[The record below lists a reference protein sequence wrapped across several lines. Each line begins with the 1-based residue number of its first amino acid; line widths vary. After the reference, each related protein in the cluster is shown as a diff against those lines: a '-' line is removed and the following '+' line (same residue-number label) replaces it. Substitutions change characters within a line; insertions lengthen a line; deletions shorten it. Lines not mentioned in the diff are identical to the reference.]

1 MSHHPI
7 KILYAKILS
16 GIAIIAVVFG
26 AGLYIGFDSGSHRAV
41 AEERVNLS
49 AFWKVWDVL
58 NERFV
63 PGTSTKA
70 VSDEEKINGAIKGL
84 VESVGDPYTVY
95 FPPQELSA
103 FEENIQGNFEGVG
116 MEVGLKDDV
125 LTVIAPLKG
134 SPAEKAGVQAGD
146 KVLAINGTTTE
157 GMSVDKAIKL
167 IRGKAGTE
175 VTITFRSSD
184 KEKAKDITIVR
195 DVIKIPAVETE
206 LRKDKIFVI
215 RISSFTATAATEF
228 KDALREFV
236 NSKSDKLIID
246 LRNNPGGY
254 LDAAVDMASWFL
266 PQGKVVVS
274 EDFGTNSSEEAKVL
288 RSRGYDI
295 FSSKLKTV
303 ILING
308 GSASAS
314 EILAGAL
321 KEHGKATL
329 VGETT
334 FGKGSVQELVPIT
347 KDTSLKVTIAR
358 WLTPNGNSISLRGID
373 PDVKVELTEDNIKD
387 KKDAQLDKAVEILL
401 KK

>member
-7 KILYAKILS
+7 KTLYAKVIS

-26 AGLYIGFDSGSHRAV
+26 AGIYIGFDSGSHRAI
-41 AEERVNLS
+41 ANEKINLNS
-49 AFWKVWDVL
+49 FWKVWDTL

-63 PGTSTKA
+63 PSTTTKA
-70 VSDEEKINGAIKGL
+70 VTDDEKVYGAIKGL
-84 VESVGDPYTVY
+84 VASYGDPYTVF
-95 FPPQELSA
+95 FPPEELSS
-103 FEENIQGNFEGVG
+103 FEEDIQGNFEGVG
-116 MEVGLKDDV
+116 MEVGARDNV
-125 LTVIAPLKG
+125 LTVIAPLKN
-134 SPAEKAGVQAGD
+134 SPAEKAGIKAGD
-146 KVLAINGTTTE
+146 KIIAINGTSTE
-157 GMSVDKAIKL
+157 GMSVEKAVKL

-175 VTITFRSSD
+175 VKVTVLKEGTGKSS
-184 KEKAKDITIVR
+184 EVTLVR
-195 DVIKIPAVETE
+195 DVIKVPAVETE

-215 RISSFTATAATEF
+215 RVSSFSATASTEF

-236 NSKSDKLIID
+236 NAKTDKLLID

-266 PQGKVVVS
+266 PQGKVVVQ
-274 EDFGTNSSEEAKVL
+274 EDFGGKEESKIL

-295 FSSKLKTV
+295 FSPKLKTV
-303 ILING
+303 ILINE

-314 EILAGAL
+314 EIFAGAL

-347 KDTSLKVTIAR
+347 EDTSLKVTIAR
-358 WLTPNGNSISLRGID
+358 WLTPNGNSISLKGID
-373 PDVKVELTEDNIKD
+373 PDVKVDLTEDDAKAGKD
-387 KKDAQLDKAVEILL
+387 PQLDKAVQILL
-401 KK
+401 GK